1 MARLLQETE
10 QIVWAEPHAGS
21 VGHGVEVNM
30 IMVSLHQVLVQDE
43 PNTVVLIEEQSESC
57 STSLP
62 HLRPEKS
69 LFKTKTL
76 RNRRIFKKCENGD

>member
-1 MARLLQETE
+1 MARLLQETQ

-21 VGHGVEVNM
+21 VGHGVEVDT

-43 PNTVVLIEEQSESC
+43 PNTVVLIEEQSQSC

-62 HLRPEKS
+62 HLRDQ
-69 LFKTKTL
+69 
-76 RNRRIFKKCENGD
+76 RRVIQDEDASEQKNFLKM

>member
-1 MARLLQETE
+1 MARLLQETQ

-21 VGHGVEVNM
+21 VGHGVEVDTIM
-30 IMVSLHQVLVQDE
+30 ISLHQVLVQDE

-62 HLRPEKS
+62 HLRDQ
-69 LFKTKTL
+69 
-76 RNRRIFKKCENGD
+76 RRVYSR